1 MKLFPALSKP
11 ARPARLAALL
21 ASAGLLAMVAATV
34 PASAETLN
42 WARGSDVQTLD
53 PHAYNEGIT
62 HAFNHQIYEPL
73 VARSDAG
80 DLVGVLA
87 TEWKMLADQPD
98 TWEFKLRDGVTF
110 HDGAPF
116 TADDVIFSI
125 QRAMAPTSNVRS
137 LLTAVDS
144 VTAKDAHTIQIKTK
158 GTSPLLVNN
167 LVNIF
172 MMNRAWAEK
181 NQSTAPQDFKAGKEN
196 FAARNE
202 NGTGAYRLVS
212 READRRTELVAY
224 DKYWGIG
231 QFPLD
236 IDRIV
241 YTPIQSAATRVS
253 ALISGEINF
262 LQDVPPQDIAKL
274 EQNPEL
280 RVVRGPENRTIFF
293 GVNMG
298 ADKLTYG
305 EAKGN
310 PFADK
315 RVRQAMNM
323 AIDRAVIGKAIMRGE
338 SIPLGTIAP
347 PFING
352 YTEEMGKLPKVDIDK
367 AKQLMAEAGYGDG
380 FSVTLNCTNDS
391 FVNDER
397 ICQAIVGM
405 MAKIGIQVHLD
416 VQPAGVV
423 FPMVANGKTDFYL
436 MGWGASTFDS
446 QYIFDNLVHS
456 RSEGRGAWSAVN
468 FNNADIDAKIDT
480 LGAEADLQK
489 RNATIANI
497 WKVVQ
502 DESFY
507 LPIHAQMLARA
518 AKKNIHIT
526 PNLSNSIFVKTI
538 AVDK

>member
-1 MKLFPALSKP
+1 MKKLSPAS
-11 ARPARLAALL
+11 RPAGRRPLFSLLATAAVAAL
-21 ASAGLLAMVAATV
+21 MAAAPV
-34 PASAETLN
+34 SAETLN

-73 VARSDAG
+73 VARSDDG
-80 DLVGVLA
+80 KLIGVLA
-87 TEWKMLADQPD
+87 TEWKMLPD
-98 TWEFKLRDGVTF
+98 EPGIWEFTLRPDVAF
-110 HDGAPF
+110 HDGAPL
-116 TADDVIFSI
+116 TADDVVFSI
-125 QRAMAPTSNVRS
+125 QRAMSDTSNVRS
-137 LLTAVDS
+137 LLTAVDA
-144 VTAKDAHTIQIKTK
+144 VTAPDEHTVRIATK
-158 GTSPLLVNN
+158 GVSPLLVNN

-172 MMNRAWAEK
+172 IMNRAWAEA
-181 NQSTAPQDFKAGKEN
+181 NDAAAPQDFKSGKEN

-231 QFPLD
+231 EFPLD

-241 YTPIQSAATRVS
+241 YTPIQSPATRVS
-253 ALISGEINF
+253 ALISGEVNF

-274 EQNPEL
+274 EQNPDL

-305 EAKGN
+305 EATGN

-315 RVRQAMNM
+315 RVRHAMNM
-323 AIDRAVIGKAIMRGE
+323 AIDREVIGKAIMRGE

-352 YTEEMGKLPKVDIDK
+352 YTEEMGKLPPVDIEK
-367 AKQLMAEAGYGDG
+367 AKQLMSEAGYGDG

-397 ICQAIVGM
+397 ICQALVGM
-405 MAKIGIQVHLD
+405 MAKIGIKVHLD

-423 FPMVANGKTDFYL
+423 FPMVGNGNTDFYL

-456 RSEGRGAWSAVN
+456 RSEGRGAWSSVN
-468 FNNADIDAKIDT
+468 FNNAEIDAKIAT
-480 LGAEADLQK
+480 LGSEADIEK
-489 RNATIANI
+489 RNAIIAEI
-497 WKVVQ
+497 WEVVQ

-518 AKKNIHIT
+518 AHKNIRIT
-526 PNLSNSIFVKTI
+526 PNLSNSVFVKTI
-538 AVDK
+538 SVEK

>member
-1 MKLFPALSKP
+1 MLKRLPAS
-11 ARPARLAALL
+11 LL
-21 ASAGLLAMVAATV
+21 ASVGPAAVLAVVLAAAA
-34 PASAETLN
+34 PAYAETLK
-42 WARGSDVQTLD
+42 WARASDVQTLD

-62 HAFNHQIYEPL
+62 HAFNQQIYEPL
-73 VARSDAG
+73 VARSDDG
-80 DLVGVLA
+80 KLIGVLA
-87 TEWKMLADQPD
+87 TEWQMLPDHPD
-98 TWEFKLRDGVTF
+98 TWEFKLRPNVTF

-116 TADDVIFSI
+116 TPDDVVFSF
-125 QRAMAPTSNVRS
+125 QRAMAPTSNMRS
-137 LLTAVDS
+137 LLNAVDS
-144 VTAKDAHTIQIKTK
+144 VTVKDDHTVQIKTK
-158 GTSPLLVNN
+158 GVSPLLVNN
-167 LVNIF
+167 LVNLF

-181 NQSTAPQDFKAGKEN
+181 NGAAVPQDFKSGQEN
-196 FAARNE
+196 YAARNE

-212 READRRTELVAY
+212 READHRTELVAY

-236 IDRIV
+236 IDRII
-241 YTPIQSAATRVS
+241 YTPIQSPATRVS
-253 ALISGEINF
+253 ALISGEVNF

-274 EQNPEL
+274 EQNPDL
-280 RVVRGPENRTIFF
+280 RVVKGPENRTIFF

-323 AIDRAVIGKAIMRGE
+323 AIDREVIGKAIMRGQ
-338 SIPLGTIAP
+338 SIPIGTIAP

-352 YTEEMGKLPKVDIDK
+352 YTEEMGKLPKVDIAK
-367 AKQLMAEAGYGDG
+367 AKEMMAAAGYGDG

-397 ICQAIVGM
+397 ICQAMVGM
-405 MAKIGIQVHLD
+405 MAKIGITVHLD

-423 FPMVANGKTDFYL
+423 YPMVANGKTDFYL

-468 FNNADIDAKIDT
+468 FNNKEIDAKIET
-480 LGAEADLQK
+480 LGTEANLDK
-489 RNATIANI
+489 RNATIADI

-518 AKKNIHIT
+518 SQKKIHIT

-538 AVDK
+538 SVDK